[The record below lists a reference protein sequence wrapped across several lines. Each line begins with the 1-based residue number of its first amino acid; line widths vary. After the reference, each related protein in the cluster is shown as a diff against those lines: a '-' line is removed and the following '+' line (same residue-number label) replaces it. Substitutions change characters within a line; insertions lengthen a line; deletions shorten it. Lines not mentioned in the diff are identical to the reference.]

1 VRWTLFV
8 VLGFY
13 SYSTPQT
20 VNPKVVAHNQ
30 HRYSISTAP
39 SHIRPSSSAAHAQL
53 SAEQART
60 AAMEHQRGVLQ
71 AMRERRLTNA
81 SAAAAEAAAAA
92 AEDDKEEEEQEAVAD
107 AGSRR
112 ARGAFVGHA
121 EYI

>member
-1 VRWTLFV
+1 
-8 VLGFY
+8 
-13 SYSTPQT
+13 
-20 VNPKVVAHNQ
+20 
-30 HRYSISTAP
+30 
-39 SHIRPSSSAAHAQL
+39 
-53 SAEQART
+53 
-60 AAMEHQRGVLQ
+60 MEHQRGVLQ

-92 AEDDKEEEEQEAVAD
+92 AAEDDKEEEEEEAVAAGAVAD